1 MKTFIEAIN
10 EATLQKDLSIT
21 MDSVG
26 GGLKP
31 AQISFETR
39 RNEEKTGSLALEF
52 YSKGPKN
59 YTFRPGQEIL
69 DNMERIDGTIKYSD
83 EEVKQAEE
91 NIKDALENVQ
101 AALSQDLLQL
111 FTQLD
116 EDVKAV
122 LKKHNIYPTE

>member
-1 MKTFIEAIN
+1 MKTFIETIN

-21 MDSVG
+21 MTSIG

-31 AQISFETR
+31 AEISFETR
-39 RNEEKTGSLALEF
+39 RNEDKKGSLALEF

-59 YTFRPGQEIL
+59 YVYQPSQEIL
-69 DNMERIDGTIKYSD
+69 DNMDRIDGNIKYSE

-91 NIKDALENVQ
+91 VIASALENTQ
-101 AALSQDLLQL
+101 SELSKDLLQL
-111 FTQLD
+111 FTKLD